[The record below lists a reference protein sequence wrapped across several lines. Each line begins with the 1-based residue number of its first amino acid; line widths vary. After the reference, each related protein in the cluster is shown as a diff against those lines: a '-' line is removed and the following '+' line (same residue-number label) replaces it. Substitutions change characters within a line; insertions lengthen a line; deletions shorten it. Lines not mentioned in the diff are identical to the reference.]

1 MSIAYIGL
9 GSNLNDRMANL
20 NKAIELIEQDS
31 RISALKRSSVYQT
44 EPVGIKDQPLFLNMV
59 LEVETEFSPFDLLH
73 FLQEIERKMGR
84 KKGKRWGPRNID
96 LDLLLYDEQIINNA
110 ELTLPH
116 AQMHL
121 RKFVLTPLAE
131 IAKDKIHPLNKKT
144 ISELLKNMKEDTRV
158 ELFRN

>member
-31 RISALKRSSVYQT
+31 RISVLKRSSVYQT